1 MSIWIPV
8 DWIFEASRLRSRSGR
23 REVLGFGG
31 TIRDKIGFEKKGKRK
46 LSPKRKRPK
55 KRFGDLLARGAFRSK
70 LIRSG
75 R

>member
-1 MSIWIPV
+1 MITWIPV
-8 DWIFEASRLRSRSGR
+8 DWLVEAARLRAKSSR

-46 LSPKRKRPK
+46 LVPKRKRPK
-55 KRFGDLLARGAFRSK
+55 KNFGDLLARSSFRSSS
-70 LIRSG
+70 IRS